1 MLRHLAT
8 IRKML
13 NVHSN
18 VALMRVVSG
27 QDLPVK
33 SSVNL
38 TPRGAEVFALILE
51 DVSNTEI
58 ATRLGISYS
67 TVRRHREKM
76 LLCNACGTMKEL
88 IAKHYGKFDAEGE
101 C

>member
-1 MLRHLAT
+1 
-8 IRKML
+8 ML

-18 VALMRVVSG
+18 VALMRVLSA
-27 QDLPVK
+27 QELPASSTVK
-33 SSVNL
+33 L
-38 TPRGAEVFALILE
+38 TPRGAEIFALILE

-88 IAKHYGKFDAEGE
+88 IAKHYGKFNEIME
-101 C
+101 S